1 MNNEIRIVNGLV
13 FDPTNKVEGKVCDI
27 CIKDGKIVEEGSATE
42 IFNRP
47 KKAATKAFL
56 TRALK

>member
-27 CIKDGKIVEEGSATE
+27 CLKDGKIVEESLGVC
-42 IFNRP
+42 F
-47 KKAATKAFL
+47 KD
-56 TRALK
+56 